1 MFSVSNP
8 MISVHYHQHLYY
20 CIVEVRYYDNNCTGH
35 YDGEIDK
42 LETTSG
48 PILYN
53 VHNSC
58 KEAQKDLVYL
68 MDFHKTL
75 FFFLVI
81 IFGYV

>member
-8 MISVHYHQHLYY
+8 MISVHIHQHLYY

-35 YDGEIDK
+35 YDGNIDK
-42 LETTSG
+42 LEITGG
-48 PILYN
+48 PILNN

-68 MDFHKTL
+68 MDFHKPL
-75 FFFLVI
+75 FFFSVI
-81 IFGYV
+81 IFSYV